1 MNYKDSPV
9 FIVEPNWASSLKTKY
24 GFLFSFF
31 SGRGKGYADTDL
43 HIGQISLNFQYLLT
57 SKEEIKDII
66 DFFNSNMGRLSAFWV
81 PTWQKDVVVT
91 EAFVSTDTTIIIE
104 DVDYVNAWLANQS
117 IGRHLLFNFPDGSQ
131 SIRAVKD
138 APDSTT
144 LLLDA
149 EIGTDC
155 QENALS
161 SLSVS
166 FVYYVRFASDNLTL
180 KYLTNCAAQTE
191 LSFIT
196 LNDESPDPIS

>member
-9 FIVEPNWASSLKTKY
+9 FIVEPNWASNPKTKY
-24 GFLFSFF
+24 SFPYSVF
-31 SGRGKGYADTDL
+31 AGRGKGYADTDL

-66 DFFNSNMGRLSAFWV
+66 DFFNSNMGRLNAFWV

-91 EAFVSTDTTIIIE
+91 EAFASTDTIITIE
-104 DVDYVNAWLANQS
+104 DADYVNAWLANKS

-131 SIRAVKD
+131 SIRAVQD
-138 APDSTT
+138 APDTIT

-149 EIGTDC
+149 EVGTDC
-155 QENALS
+155 EENALS

-166 FVYYVRFASDNLTL
+166 FVYYVRFESDTLNL

-196 LNDESPDPIS
+196 LNDEAPDPIS